1 MENLD
6 FWLTCLIIFIA
17 LVIVLVIL
25 IKANSKISQ
34 NRIEEIFEELKKDN
48 LIEKD
53 RKLKTRDNLV
63 GGFATGLFPIRIYY
77 NPKFCEISE
86 SSIKF
91 SLLHEEG
98 HVKKGYHGIL
108 LSNII
113 FIIGGI
119 LFLIDIL
126 WVLIHFF
133 LIQTLYF
140 NWENWLQL
148 LTWGLFL
155 AFFCVRLA
163 SNPLQTDEYV
173 SDIFASE
180 KLRDT
185 FHIEKPSEILES
197 TLDEL
202 SKFQEKLDQS
212 KNMKETFFSDIK
224 NAL

>member
-1 MENLD
+1 MKYYSTIMENLD
-6 FWLTCLIIFIA
+6 FWLTCLIILIA

-91 SLLHEEG
+91 SLLHEKG
-98 HVKKGYHGIL
+98 HVKKGYFGIL
-108 LSNII
+108 LWDII
-113 FIIGGI
+113 YFIGCG
-119 LFLIDIL
+119 LLLIDIL
-126 WVLIHFF
+126 WVLIHF
-133 LIQTLYF
+133 LPILSLYI
-140 NWENWLQL
+140 NWEIWLQF

-155 AFFCVRLA
+155 TIFRVRLA

-173 SDIFASE
+173 SDIFV
-180 KLRDT
+180 R
-185 FHIEKPSEILES
+185 
-197 TLDEL
+197 
-202 SKFQEKLDQS
+202 
-212 KNMKETFFSDIK
+212 KN
-224 NAL
+224 